1 MARIQV
7 TVITG
12 FLGSGKTTLLNALLQ
27 HPDMSQAAVIVNEF
41 GEIGLDYDLV
51 ERSDESVVQLENGCL
66 CCTVKSD
73 LIDTFRD
80 LHLLRLSGKFP
91 KFDRVAIETT
101 GIADPG
107 PVLQIIL
114 TDPLVSSCYSLDG
127 VVTTIDAING
137 ENSLDRFAE
146 SVKQAAIADRIF
158 ITKGDLLENT
168 VRDEKIGSLEA
179 RLKAMNPGA
188 NIVQADARD
197 IKPSDL
203 FGHGLMDP
211 RNNTV
216 DVEAWLQAEAYVTP
230 DGTPVSN
237 AGVRLPRSGQAEG
250 DTKAYYESYGHQP
263 ADMGDKHDDDDPLHA
278 HDPLI
283 NSFVLVRED
292 PVSMETLRL
301 FLDALAREAGPDL
314 LRVKGIVNVA
324 ERPETPAV
332 IQGAQ
337 QIFHSLEWLPTW
349 PNDDL
354 RTRIVFIT
362 RGLDQAYI
370 EDSFE
375 LIERVAAR
383 TVAAG
388 AGVPAQF

>member
-1 MARIQV
+1 MARIPV
-7 TVITG
+7 TLITG

-27 HPDMSQAAVIVNEF
+27 HSDMSQAAVIVNEF

-51 ERSDESVVQLENGCL
+51 ESSDESVVQLENGCL

-80 LHLLRLSGKFP
+80 LHLMRLSGDFP
-91 KFDRVAIETT
+91 KFDRVVIETT

-114 TDPLVSSCYSLDG
+114 TDPLVSTVYGLDG
-127 VVTTIDAING
+127 VVTTIDAVNG
-137 ENSLDRFAE
+137 ETSLDRFPE
-146 SVKQAAIADRIF
+146 CVKQAAIADRIF
-158 ITKGDLLENT
+158 ITKSDLLDGAE
-168 VRDEKIGSLEA
+168 RDDRIGSLEA
-179 RLKAMNPGA
+179 RLTSMNPGA

-197 IKPSDL
+197 IQPSDL
-203 FGHGLMDP
+203 FGHGLLDP
-211 RNNTV
+211 RTNTA
-216 DVEAWLQAEAYVTP
+216 DVEAWLRAEAYIRDDDDTDVTE
-230 DGTPVSN
+230 
-237 AGVRLPRSGQAEG
+237 ARLPQSRQSE
-250 DTKAYYESYGHQP
+250 DETRDYYASYGHRP
-263 ADMGDKHDDDDPLHA
+263 SDAPVANDDEDHHH

-283 NSFVLVRED
+283 NSFCLVREN
-292 PVSMETLRL
+292 PVTMDTLRM
-301 FLDALAREAGPDL
+301 FLDALASEAGPDL

-324 ERPETPAV
+324 ERPENPAV

-337 QIFHSLEWLPTW
+337 QIFHSLEWLPDW
-349 PNDDL
+349 PTDDL

-388 AGVPAQF
+388 AGMPAQV

>member
-7 TVITG
+7 TLITG

-114 TDPLVSSCYSLDG
+114 TDPLVSNVYSLDG

-137 ENSLDRFAE
+137 DDSLDRFAE
-146 SVKQAAIADRIF
+146 CVKQAAIADRIF
-158 ITKGDLLENT
+158 ITKSDLLADDE
-168 VRDEKIGSLEA
+168 RDAKLESLEA

-203 FGHGLMDP
+203 FGHGLLDP
-211 RNNTV
+211 RSNTV
-216 DVEAWLQAEAYVTP
+216 DVETWLRAEAYVTP

-237 AGVRLPRSGQAEG
+237 AGVRLPRSGQATG
-250 DTKAYYESYGHQP
+250 DTQAYYESYGHQP
-263 ADMGDKHDDDDPLHA
+263 SDRQDAHDDDDPVHA

-283 NSFVLVRED
+283 NSFCLVREE

-301 FLDALAREAGPDL
+301 FLEALAREAGPDL

-324 ERPETPAV
+324 ERPDNPAV

-383 TVAAG
+383 TVAAS
-388 AGVPAQF
+388 AGVQAQF